1 LKLNPDSGFCESRP
15 MNKNYQPRTAQF
27 LQRLTDEVIIGD
39 GAMGTLLYSRG
50 IPLETNFEY
59 LNLVRPEMVRQVH
72 EDYVR
77 AGAQMLESNTFGASS
92 VRLAAVGLEK
102 KARAINAAGARLARA
117 AAGPERFV
125 AGSVGPLTLPRGELR
140 ELSPAE
146 KEAVLHEQMEAL
158 AEGGV
163 DLFLL
168 ETFASLDDLEL
179 AVKVAAGIGLPAVA
193 QMAYLE
199 EGRTRDGAAAEEVAR
214 RLSLA
219 EVAVLGANCG
229 SGPRDLLK
237 VLSRL
242 AAVTDLPLSAFAN
255 SGFPQYLDGRFIY
268 LATPEYFAGMGREMV
283 RAGAALVGGCCG
295 TTPEHIRAL
304 AEALTGLKPGRQPRP
319 VASAATPAAP
329 VVAAGPL
336 RTFLDAWGERPI
348 ITVELDPPRGLD
360 CSKVIAAAQALA
372 AAQVDAISL
381 AENPLARI
389 RLGNLAL
396 ARRIQEEAGVEVIAH
411 VTCRDRNLIGLHS
424 ELMGAHLLGLRN
436 ILAVTG
442 DPVSVGG
449 EAGATS
455 VFDLNS
461 VGLLELLTALNQG
474 RTLLGSDLQG
484 HTDFLLGAAFNPNLP
499 SMQGQLRRLEKKVAA
514 GARFVQTQPVYDRRV
529 LEELLL
535 RSAPLGVP
543 VLVGILPLVSERN
556 AEFLHNEVPGIVLP
570 DEVRRRMRG
579 KSGAEGVREGMEVAR
594 ELVEAGRG
602 RVGGWYLMPPFGKVE
617 LALELIET
625 IRR

>member
-1 LKLNPDSGFCESRP
+1 
-15 MNKNYQPRTAQF
+15 
-27 LQRLTDEVIIGD
+27 
-39 GAMGTLLYSRG
+39 MGTLLYSRG

-59 LNLVRPEMVRQVH
+59 LNLVRPEIVRQVH
-72 EDYVR
+72 DDYVH
-77 AGAQMLESNTFGASS
+77 AGAQLLESNTFGASS

-102 KARAINAAGARLARA
+102 KTRAINVAGARLARA
-117 AAGPERFV
+117 AAGPDRFV

-214 RLSLA
+214 RLSGA
-219 EVAVLGANCG
+219 GVTVLGANCG

-242 AAVTDLPLSAFAN
+242 AAATDLPLSAFAN

-283 RAGAALVGGCCG
+283 RVGAALVGGCCG

-304 AEALTGLKPGRQPRP
+304 ADAVTGLKPGRQPRP
-319 VASAATPAAP
+319 VPSPATPAAP
-329 VVAAGPL
+329 VAAGGPL
-336 RTFLDAWGERPI
+336 RTFIDAWGERPI

-461 VGLLELLTALNQG
+461 VGLLELLTALNEG

-499 SMQGQLRRLEKKVAA
+499 SMQGQLRRLDKKIAA

-535 RSAPLGVP
+535 RTASLGVP

-570 DEVRRRMRG
+570 DEVRQRMRG
-579 KSGAEGVREGMEVAR
+579 KNGAEGVREGMAVAR

-625 IRR
+625 IHR